1 MPLVRNPTPT
11 AEPRAPDERKPAE
24 LLATGSDEER
34 WVAARSAAEIP
45 EGLSLL
51 THALSVER
59 VPRVREALFTALAK
73 IATPESASAALPFLR
88 SDDAALRTQALD
100 ALRAM
105 PTAAAKHLPQLM
117 HDSDPDVRLL
127 ACEIARAL
135 PAGDASRILGELIE
149 RETNS
154 NVCSAAIE
162 VLSETGD
169 IASLPILAR
178 CAARFP
184 DDPFLTF
191 AVKIASG
198 RIGSSKR

>member
-1 MPLVRNPTPT
+1 M
-11 AEPRAPDERKPAE
+11 
-24 LLATGSDEER
+24 
-34 WVAARSAAEIP
+34 
-45 EGLSLL
+45 
-51 THALSVER
+51 
-59 VPRVREALFTALAK
+59 FTALAK
-73 IATPESASAALPFLR
+73 IATPQSASAALPFLR

-105 PTAAAKHLPQLM
+105 PAAAAEHLSQLL

-127 ACEIARAL
+127 ACEIARVL

-149 RETNS
+149 RETSS

-162 VLSETGD
+162 VLAEIGD
-169 IASLPILAR
+169 LASLPILAR

-191 AVKIASG
+191 AVKAASG
-198 RIGSSKR
+198 RIGSSDR